1 MGVEGTH
8 NHLVIIARLPEQGNV
23 LLIVTSAHELRVLGR
38 QGVEHLPV
46 HRVEALV
53 IVTKAGV
60 TGAGEILEHV
70 QPVLVQL
77 SPLAPLRISSLWLS
91 YQVRSWGLR
100 ARHVTGDRRYYLSGK
115 HN

>member
-8 NHLVIIARLPEQGNV
+8 SHLVIIARLPEQGNV
-23 LLIVTSAHELRVLGR
+23 LLLVTSAHELRVLGR
-38 QGVEHLPV
+38 ESVEHLAV

-60 TGAGEILEHV
+60 RGAGAVLEHV

-77 SPLAPLRISSLWLS
+77 LPLGAPEDLLPVVVIPGPLLG
-91 YQVRSWGLR
+91 VLE
-100 ARHVTGDRRYYLSGK
+100 HVTGHRRCYLSGK
-115 HN
+115 QN